1 MGDGDYRMDY
11 QSVGVDLLEQDMFN
25 ARLANKLPWLG
36 GFAGAVDIGDDYL
49 VSSCDGIGTKIQLY
63 LDNRTHDG
71 VSIKNL
77 GKDLVAMVFND
88 IVCTGAIP
96 LFMNDYLA
104 VNNLTNLS
112 DINYLDLIAGI
123 NEGLQEF
130 PKPIPLV
137 SGETAIMP
145 AMMEKG
151 KFDIAGFG
159 VGAIK
164 KENFIDG
171 TGIKEGDWMIGLQSS
186 GFHSNGYTLIRE
198 IWKENKEG
206 LERKEAEQLL
216 LKFLRPTRIYVRAV
230 LNLLEKHREAV
241 KGIAHITGGGR
252 DNVLRLLGEDI
263 NLRPKW
269 NDNWAKPEEFKWI
282 QEKGKV
288 SNEEM
293 KRVFNDGIG
302 MIFIVKESSAVAII
316 ETLTEFGENPI
327 ICGKITSRL
336 KQ

>member
-1 MGDGDYRMDY
+1 MGDGEYRMDY
-11 QSVGVDLLEQDMFN
+11 QTAGVDLQEQEMFN
-25 ARLANKLPWLG
+25 VRLANKMPWLG

-49 VSSCDGIGTKIQLY
+49 VSSCDGIGTKIQLW
-63 LDNRTHDG
+63 LDNRTEPG

-104 VNNLTNLS
+104 VHNLNIS

-159 VGAIK
+159 VGAIPK
-164 KENFIDG
+164 DKFIDG
-171 TGIKEGDWMIGLQSS
+171 TGIIEGDWMIGLASN

-198 IWKENKEG
+198 IWKNQKYRC
-206 LERKEAEQLL
+206 ERKEAEQLL
-216 LKFLRPTRIYVRAV
+216 LKLLRPTRIYVRPV
-230 LNLLEKHREAV
+230 LNLLEKHREGV

-269 NDNWAKPEEFKWI
+269 KDNWAKPEEFKWI
-282 QEKGKV
+282 QEKGEV
-288 SNEEM
+288 SDEEM

-302 MIFIVKESSAVAII
+302 MIFIVKESFAVQII
-316 ETLTEFGENPI
+316 ETLTELGESPI
-327 ICGKITSRL
+327 ICGKIASRL
-336 KQ
+336 KQN